1 MFKPQCMPFDVVDG
15 QPIRKDKE
23 KPKGLAYVQEDFL
36 MPCVW
41 CNQKKYRDE
50 LHRLYGLMDP
60 ELKLS
65 NHTGIWSVL
74 KTPQWKKFV
83 DALAHEKDL
92 LPVCIKR
99 CKHDV

>member
-1 MFKPQCMPFDVVDG
+1 
-15 QPIRKDKE
+15 
-23 KPKGLAYVQEDFL
+23 